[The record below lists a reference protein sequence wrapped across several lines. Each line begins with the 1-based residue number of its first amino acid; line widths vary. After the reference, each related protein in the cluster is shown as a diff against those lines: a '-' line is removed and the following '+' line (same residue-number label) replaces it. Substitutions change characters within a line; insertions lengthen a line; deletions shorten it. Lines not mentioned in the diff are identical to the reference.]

1 MSEAIL
7 LTGKRGEGKTLI
19 ATMLAK
25 RYLSQNRPIATNVNF
40 NLDKMVSPLNKTPI
54 YRLPDAP
61 SSNDLKSL
69 PVANAGYDESKNGLL
84 LLDEASGFLNSHDWR
99 DNDTKQIRFWLAQS
113 RKDGWDLLFL
123 AQDQKQIDA
132 QIRNS
137 LFELHGIARNMS
149 KVGIPVLSF
158 LFQWFFNVKLRMPAM
173 HVFTQRYGFG
183 LNAAMANTEMIRGGD
198 LYDAY
203 DTKQKIDPNASEAGN
218 PQMFGS
224 AMATMLSAWHLKG
237 RYMGVFEL
245 YGKIAFTMLVLGALI
260 GWGGSLFFAPDTLSQ
275 PDHNSSLMA
284 KSAAFVINKDIKV
297 IGKYQIEGRD
307 FVLLS
312 DGREKPVSEFK
323 LDLNGSY
330 YKIDDAWYSGV

>member
-19 ATMLAK
+19 ATMIAK
-25 RYLSQNRPIATNVNF
+25 RYLAQNRPIATNVNF
-40 NLDKMVSPLNKTPI
+40 NLDKLASPLNKTHI
-54 YRLPDAP
+54 FRLPDAP
-61 SSNDLKSL
+61 RSIDLKAL
-69 PVANAGYDESKNGLL
+69 PVANESYDESKNGLL

-99 DNDTKQIRFWLAQS
+99 DKDTKDIRFWLAQS

-123 AQDQKQIDA
+123 AQDVKQIDA

-149 KVGIPVLSF
+149 KVGIPVVSF

-183 LNAAMANTEMIRGGD
+183 LNAAMANTEVIRGGD
-198 LYDAY
+198 LYEAY
-203 DTKQKIDPNASEAGN
+203 DTKQKIDPNASEVGN
-218 PQMFGS
+218 PQVFGS

-245 YGKIAFTMLVLGALI
+245 YGKIAFIMLMLGGLI
-260 GWGGSLFFAPDTLSQ
+260 GWGGSLFFAPD
-275 PDHNSSLMA
+275 SSLKPMHNTA
-284 KSAAFVINKDIKV
+284 LTSQTAAPVINKDITV
-297 IGKYQIEGRD
+297 IGKYQIKGRE

-312 DGREKPVSEFK
+312 DGREKPVTQFK
-323 LDLNGSY
+323 IDLNGSY
-330 YKIDDAWYSGV
+330 YKIDDVWYSGV

>member
-40 NLDKMVSPLNKTPI
+40 NLDKMVSPLNKTHI

-61 SSNDLKSL
+61 SSSDLKSL

-203 DTKQKIDPNASEAGN
+203 DTKQKIDPNAAEAGN
-218 PQMFGS
+218 PQLFGS

-245 YGKIAFTMLVLGALI
+245 YGKIAFIMLLLGSLI
-260 GWGGSLFFAPDTLSQ
+260 GWGGGFFYARSNNQIKVSQSLPVSIVE
-275 PDHNSSLMA
+275 PE
-284 KSAAFVINKDIKV
+284 INKDIKV

-312 DGREKPVSEFK
+312 DGREKPVTQFK
-323 LDLNGSY
+323 IDLNGSY
-330 YKIDDAWYSGV
+330 YKIDGAWFSGV

>member
-19 ATMLAK
+19 ATMIAK

-40 NLDKMVSPLNKTPI
+40 NLDKLVSPLNKTPI
-54 YRLPDAP
+54 VRLPDAP
-61 SSNDLKSL
+61 TSKDLKSL

-84 LLDEASGFLNSHDWR
+84 LLDESSGFLNSHDWR
-99 DNDTKQIRFWLAQS
+99 DQDTKDIRFWLAQS

-123 AQDQKQIDA
+123 AQQEKQIDA

-137 LFELHGIARNMS
+137 LFELHGIARNMN

-158 LFQWFFNVKLRMPAM
+158 LFQWFFNVKLRMPAV

-183 LNAAMANTEMIRGGD
+183 LNAAMANTEVIRGGD
-198 LYDAY
+198 LYAAY
-203 DTKQKIDPNASEAGN
+203 DTKQKIDPAAAEPGN
-218 PQMFGS
+218 PQLYGS
-224 AMATMLSAWHLKG
+224 AMATMLSSWHLKG

-245 YGKIAFTMLVLGALI
+245 YGKIAFMMLMIGGMI
-260 GWGGSLFFAPDTLSQ
+260 GWGGALVFAPDSPSQ
-275 PDHNSSLMA
+275 PMQN
-284 KSAAFVINKDIKV
+284 AALASQVSEPVINKDITV
-297 IGKYQIEGRD
+297 IGKYQIKGRD

-312 DGREKPVSEFK
+312 DGREKQVLEFK
-323 LDLNGSY
+323 ADLNGMR
-330 YKIDDAWYSGV
+330 YKIDDVWYSGV